1 MPSIKFQTSFIS
13 SFQPPP
19 EVTVSKIYL
28 TDRSKT
34 NSNNNYFH
42 CHKEVPRRDNRNQLV
57 KEESIESTQSSE
69 SASLLQSQRSQR
81 YGKKKKNRKKKKI
94 SESTDNLLKESTGRT
109 LGAQVQPLMS
119 ILMSPR
125 KQYSAFN
132 NNEDSSN
139 LDDGTQNKYQNQIRI
154 RLIELPASVEAYQT
168 KAMSKTLN
176 CAWLRS
182 RPLKNRKNFNT
193 QPFFIACSS
202 VSLSPRLQTCDQF

>member
-1 MPSIKFQTSFIS
+1 MSTTKFQTSFLL

-28 TDRSKT
+28 TDRSK
-34 NSNNNYFH
+34 SNPTSNYFH
-42 CHKEVPRRDNRNQLV
+42 CHKEMPQKAARNQLV
-57 KEESIESTQSSE
+57 KDQSIESNQSTD
-69 SASLLQSQRSQR
+69 SASLQQSQR
-81 YGKKKKNRKKKKI
+81 YHKCIKKKTRKKKKM
-94 SESTDNLLKESTGRT
+94 SESTDKLLKETTGRA

-132 NNEDSSN
+132 NSEENENSDE
-139 LDDGTQNKYQNQIRI
+139 TAQNKYQNQIRI
-154 RLIELPASVEAYQT
+154 QLIELPASVEAYQT
-168 KAMSKTLN
+168 KVMSKTVN

-182 RPLKNRKNFNT
+182 RPLKNRKTFNS

-202 VSLSPRLQTCDQF
+202 VSLSPRLQICNQ